1 MEITTINLQ
10 KYRSNG
16 EKILTGRDEGK
27 RIRETLRIDNFD
39 KEDIKVII
47 DIPSDILS
55 LNSSY
60 FLGLFQKS
68 IKLLGED
75 GFRKKYIFKCDRKS
89 IIDIN
94 VEDGIQEALNN
105 ANALGEK

>member
-1 MEITTINLQ
+1 MKEMIISLQ
-10 KYRSNG
+10 KYRANG

-27 RIRETLRIDNFD
+27 RIRETLKLDKID
-39 KEDIKVII
+39 KEDITVTI
-47 DIPSDILS
+47 DIPGDILS

-68 IKLLGED
+68 IILLGEEK
-75 GFRKKYIFKCDRKS
+75 FRKKYIFKCERKS
-89 IIDIN
+89 IVDIN

-105 ANALGEK
+105 ANALGGK

>member
-1 MEITTINLQ
+1 MKENIINLQ
-10 KYRSNG
+10 KYRANE

-27 RIRETLRIDNFD
+27 KVRESLKLDNIDN
-39 KEDIKVII
+39 EDITVIVE
-47 DIPSDILS
+47 IPNDILS

-68 IKLLGED
+68 IMLLGEEK
-75 GFRKKYIFKCDRKS
+75 FRKKYIFRCERKS